1 MILADALR
9 CWGPKLEWTDY
20 VPTIHYNQFELV
32 ECNKGL
38 QLCAGGCKHCINIT
52 GSFVS
57 KSCAGDEDYGLGIL
71 GMNEDGCKKVTEDQN
86 LKYTNWIKNSIK
98 QSKTLVANFTQSCRC
113 SFDGCNGSPE
123 PIFVT
128 RPKSKTAA
136 IIHLKPISSG
146 NDLKT
151 NRGSKIMSFS
161 IVLQAMLVFCQYSGI
176 CLKSRI
182 ISKFIY

>member
-20 VPTIHYNQFELV
+20 MPTIHYNQFELV

-52 GSFVS
+52 GSFVA

-71 GMNEDGCKKVTEDQN
+71 GMNKDGCKRVTEDQN

-98 QSKTLVANFTQSCRC
+98 QSKTLVANFTQACRC
-113 SFDGCNGSPE
+113 SLDGCNGSPE
-123 PIFVT
+123 TIFVS
-128 RPKSKTAA
+128 RPKSKTDA
-136 IIHLKPISSG
+136 IIHLKQISSA
-146 NDLKT
+146 NDW
-151 NRGSKIMSFS
+151 KINWMTKITSFS
-161 IVLQAMLVFCQYSGI
+161 IVLRAMTVLLYFPSI
-176 CLKSRI
+176 
-182 ISKFIY
+182 